1 MIVVFHLF
9 CYVRINKHVCK
20 AFPFVF
26 SSFLVPFSHSNL
38 PSKCLPVWDSL
49 LQFGPR
55 NFLLPF
61 VIIIFRTSDSL
72 SNSVQLFKL
81 KCLRR
86 RKNLIN
92 QISGRHTKRAI
103 DPKVRL
109 KIKKSA
115 SAWIIFVF
123 VIVWINGLI
132 ENLDKEKTFTEKK
145 NKIKKYYQ
153 LEEIKRHARCMYML
167 QQWRFRAFAECSSS
181 QDMKILH
188 TCIFWSSNNKI
199 YSLN

>member
-1 MIVVFHLF
+1 MQSIS
-9 CYVRINKHVCK
+9 
-20 AFPFVF
+20 FVF
-26 SSFLVPFSHSNL
+26 SLFLVPFSHSNL

-55 NFLLPF
+55 NFLLLF
-61 VIIIFRTSDSL
+61 VFIIFRTSDSL
-72 SNSVQLFKL
+72 SNQFNYLNWNAFAEE
-81 KCLRR
+81 
-86 RKNLIN
+86 KNLIN

-132 ENLDKEKTFTEKK
+132 ENLDKEKTFTEKQ
-145 NKIKKYYQ
+145 NKIKKYYS
-153 LEEIKRHARCMYML
+153 LRKLNDMLDVHAAAMTFSSVRRMQFESGYENIAYMYFL
-167 QQWRFRAFAECSSS
+167 IE
-181 QDMKILH
+181 
-188 TCIFWSSNNKI
+188 
-199 YSLN
+199 